1 MDIQK
6 FRSIREEKIESLIE
20 KLDKIQKNIE
30 SEINAKKVDI
40 LQIQAKRIE
49 NQISVVQSE
58 IKLSRPPIDKDL
70 MERNDVYYNF
80 PKKLE
85 NALSDNFH
93 LKFHGTNFYNSLQ
106 IIKDGSISSSV
117 DRNGYAT
124 SYDEAGQISVTDDI
138 LHHFKWRL
146 PFRFILT
153 V

>member
-49 NQISVVQSE
+49 NQISIVQSE
-58 IKLSRPPIDKDL
+58 IKLSRSPIDKDL

-80 PKKLE
+80 PKKIG
-85 NALSDNFH
+85 
-93 LKFHGTNFYNSLQ
+93 KC
-106 IIKDGSISSSV
+106 II
-117 DRNGYAT
+117 R
-124 SYDEAGQISVTDDI
+124 
-138 LHHFKWRL
+138 
-146 PFRFILT
+146 
-153 V
+153 